1 MQERSLRWMAL
12 NAQKKKTTNQDERNA
27 ISKEQ
32 AMLHA
37 QNVADSKKI
46 GARYERKTGEWTR
59 TAGRGDNRHTESI
72 NGMRGMLGNPR
83 ELMQNSLPFQLGQQ
97 TGKVLYQGRNPK
109 ATLSDEDRAILHAMP
124 TGQNAFQAF
133 NQGTLGMQQPQSDHV
148 ASVKVTKRL
157 SDAAA
162 SIGDTLVGM
171 FPALA
176 ETGQQRAKNV
186 AQERTQAGFTDLEAK
201 QKQLQDA
208 LAVTPVSDST
218 GKLTDTYKALQAQ
231 LDEVNAQIERM
242 SVNTPVDQSLFGQR
256 KMRES
261 REKAAAATVGMTGAG
276 KFLADTGLSI
286 ANNAVTMP
294 TALIHPSLPLLLM
307 GTQAAASKTTELNER
322 GAEPGEAL
330 ARGLVSGGIEAATE
344 KLPLENL
351 LNTFA
356 TGAGKSVIRNLL
368 KQSGTEAG
376 EEAVS
381 YVLNYIADKAAQDP
395 EAQFS
400 LAEMVQAA
408 AGGAVSGG
416 IMGGGALLGNYTMNR
431 LGSNIESDLPTQP
444 TMQERIQNEINDPE
458 SAVVDA
464 QFDPEDIAP
473 PVQQTAPQ
481 TIPDATVQ
489 ETPIVQQETA
499 PQVMQTQGTN
509 TVQNVQEPAA
519 PVQQTETAPM
529 IGSNPEVRTMNQTD
543 SYDVTGYTLS
553 QDAIDLADE
562 LKQIGD
568 VKTAVETLL
577 PKYEALHDRAL
588 QDATDMP
595 VDQVGKVDATESTGA
610 APAGFDP
617 YSRAVN
623 EYGAI
628 EPGENPARVVDV
640 PKSVDGETRVNRGAR
655 TILETAYTTDAT
667 RESIEKSIVETGI
680 FSHGIATDKKAMEQ
694 ATRVIRDKGF
704 DGALQQWQDVTNGYQ
719 KADKNNL
726 AMAIALYAA
735 SEKAGDTQLSTRLA
749 AEIAAQGTLAG
760 QEVQALRLLKKTTPE
775 GQLYYMRK
783 MVQGLNEKYEKR
795 LEKRNNRQ
803 QNTTPDIQQETM
815 DAFRQAQQEIDRNQ
829 EAPQNKSGTGRKQR
843 RRGDTQNVPVEE
855 WGTETGNDLA
865 KRIADRLIPPQ
876 AQKPITRTI
885 LSDLLQFADE
895 HALPKKEKAPV
906 RTATDRLRDYFANKE
921 FYVEALEQAQKVLQE
936 RYAGDQNALDALAA
950 FNRGTIDYNN
960 DSAHTQK
967 VILRALMDDIRDSG
981 GWKEYLGRDAL
992 GAREQ
997 NVQQLA
1003 DRLIRDT
1010 GVSGSDAEILRD
1022 AVQRNY
1028 PDMASKRSG
1037 VQLESMIRSAL
1048 KQNDLTMGDVARMNE
1063 NDRAATG
1070 RAIAAYLTEQYGV
1083 ASDYV
1088 QNVSDVIAEEYN
1100 AQVQQEIDR
1109 NQEAPQNKSGT
1120 GRKQRR
1126 RGDTQNVPVEEWGT
1140 ETGNDLAKRIADRL
1154 IPPQAQK
1161 PITRTILSDLLQFA
1175 DEHALPK
1182 KEKAPVRTATDRLR
1196 DYFANKEFYVEAL
1209 EQAQKVLQERYAGD
1223 QNALDALAAFNRGTI
1238 DYNNDSAHTQKVILR
1253 ALMDDIR
1260 DSGGWKEYLGRDA
1273 LGAREQNVQ
1282 QLADRLIRDTGV
1294 SGSDAEILR
1303 DAVQRNYPDMA
1314 SKRSGVQLESMIR
1327 SALKQNDLTMGDVA
1341 RMNENDRAATGRAI
1355 AAYLTEQYGVASD
1368 YVQNVSDVIAEEYNA
1383 QVQQRAHEIL
1393 ENRFKERGQRT
1404 PREFWDVFEE
1414 YANLGAFDG
1423 EYAQKA
1429 TEKLFGYKNIILD
1442 ESLARELVNTTDADA
1457 RDEIID
1463 RICRDI
1469 AEQIPGSWTQKA
1481 DAIRYFSMLGRPTT
1495 HIRNIA
1501 SNFMMVLPVSTKNKI
1516 GAVLEKALVK
1526 EADRTKSLTQA
1537 DKATRD
1543 FAKAD
1548 AERMKNVLQ
1557 GGGNYSIEQMVRQ
1570 YMQPFSNKHLL
1581 GKMLNKGSSLNS
1593 AALEF
1598 EDWIALG
1605 PQYRRALEGFIK
1617 ARGLDVNTLIDENG
1631 NASAALE
1638 EARSYAIRE
1647 AQKATFRDD
1656 SQIAAALNKFEK
1668 TSFLTRV
1675 LVGGEMP
1682 FKKTP
1687 INIVKRG
1694 IEYSPAGFLKAAKE
1708 FRDVHLG
1715 TKTMSEAIDT
1725 LASAI
1730 TGTGLMAVGAALGS
1744 AGILHGA
1751 GSGDKKEQNLNSAS
1765 GIQEY
1770 SIDLGALMNAIA
1782 DDGEAIGLNME
1793 NFRVDENGGYTYT
1806 LDWTAP
1812 GSLPLFMGVE
1822 VYNAIWGDKA
1832 DDSDAGAIAKFCE
1845 ALLNITE
1852 PMFSMTMLNGIR
1864 STLKSASYDD
1874 ANPLT
1879 AALTSIV
1886 SSYAGQFVPS
1896 VLGSVA
1902 RTIDDTRRTTYKNK
1916 SYTGELTLDLFLQ
1929 KQQNKIP
1936 GLSKKNIPYMD
1947 VFGNTDTEPNTALR
1961 VFENFLSPGY
1971 LQKKENSEAISGL
1984 RDLYR
1989 ETGDA
1994 SVLPNKAAT
2003 SFSVDGKTKNLTQ
2016 DEYQT
2021 LAQTRGKMIEDGLA
2035 DLFRS
2040 SAYQNMGSEER
2051 VNAVSELYKHA
2062 NAAAKA
2068 EISDYPMSD
2077 TQKRAAD
2084 SGVPLGTYYAYK
2096 QTLDNLNAAK
2106 DEDARIKT
2114 AQQIANDSSLTQN
2127 EKNTLMLDILLSSDD
2142 SIAKYHETFESEFDP
2157 QTYITL
2163 LNEKSKINKMYNDE
2177 DDSESKKEGAWVK
2190 YLKASDLTDA
2200 QKAKAEE
2207 EMKFYRQIPATAYID
2222 SFEMLEEYG
2231 GKQERAAA
2239 QEMQDAGVTL
2249 DMHNTA
2255 KEYKS
2260 SLTGTGKGQKER
2272 VLQWMREQGWTE
2284 AQIAAEQK
2292 ALYGESKGG
2301 SGGSSGGSSSG
2312 KSKNSKGGTGVK
2324 TPKIGIGLKLP

>member
-1 MQERSLRWMAL
+1 MQERSRRWLAL
-12 NAQKKKTTNQDERNA
+12 NEQKKKTTDRDTRNA

-97 TGKVLYQGRNPK
+97 TGKVLYQGRNQK

-431 LGSNIESDLPTQP
+431 LGSNIESNLPTQP

-519 PVQQTETAPM
+519 PVQQTEAAPS

-680 FSHGIATDKKAMEQ
+680 FSHGIATDKKAMKQ

-704 DGALQQWQDVTNGYQ
+704 DGALRQWQDVTNGYQ

-760 QEVQALRLLKKTTPE
+760 QEVQAMRLLKKTTPE

-783 MVQGLNEKYEKR
+783 IVQGLNEKYEKR
-795 LEKRNNRQ
+795 LQKKAK
-803 QNTTPDIQQETM
+803 QNGLSDIQN
-815 DAFRQAQQEIDRNQ
+815 F
-829 EAPQNKSGTGRKQR
+829 
-843 RRGDTQNVPVEE
+843 
-855 WGTETGNDLA
+855 
-865 KRIADRLIPPQ
+865 
-876 AQKPITRTI
+876 
-885 LSDLLQFADE
+885 
-895 HALPKKEKAPV
+895 
-906 RTATDRLRDYFANKE
+906 
-921 FYVEALEQAQKVLQE
+921 
-936 RYAGDQNALDALAA
+936 
-950 FNRGTIDYNN
+950 
-960 DSAHTQK
+960 
-967 VILRALMDDIRDSG
+967 
-981 GWKEYLGRDAL
+981 
-992 GAREQ
+992 
-997 NVQQLA
+997 
-1003 DRLIRDT
+1003 
-1010 GVSGSDAEILRD
+1010 
-1022 AVQRNY
+1022 
-1028 PDMASKRSG
+1028 
-1037 VQLESMIRSAL
+1037 
-1048 KQNDLTMGDVARMNE
+1048 
-1063 NDRAATG
+1063 
-1070 RAIAAYLTEQYGV
+1070 
-1083 ASDYV
+1083 
-1088 QNVSDVIAEEYN
+1088 AEEH
-1100 AQVQQEIDR
+1100 
-1109 NQEAPQNKSGT
+1109 G
-1120 GRKQRR
+1120 
-1126 RGDTQNVPVEEWGT
+1126 
-1140 ETGNDLAKRIADRL
+1140 
-1154 IPPQAQK
+1154 
-1161 PITRTILSDLLQFA
+1161 IT
-1175 DEHALPK
+1175 
-1182 KEKAPVRTATDRLR
+1182 
-1196 DYFANKEFYVEAL
+1196 
-1209 EQAQKVLQERYAGD
+1209 
-1223 QNALDALAAFNRGTI
+1223 
-1238 DYNNDSAHTQKVILR
+1238 
-1253 ALMDDIR
+1253 
-1260 DSGGWKEYLGRDA
+1260 
-1273 LGAREQNVQ
+1273 
-1282 QLADRLIRDTGV
+1282 
-1294 SGSDAEILR
+1294 
-1303 DAVQRNYPDMA
+1303 
-1314 SKRSGVQLESMIR
+1314 
-1327 SALKQNDLTMGDVA
+1327 
-1341 RMNENDRAATGRAI
+1341 
-1355 AAYLTEQYGVASD
+1355 
-1368 YVQNVSDVIAEEYNA
+1368 
-1383 QVQQRAHEIL
+1383 
-1393 ENRFKERGQRT
+1393 
-1404 PREFWDVFEE
+1404 
-1414 YANLGAFDG
+1414 
-1423 EYAQKA
+1423 
-1429 TEKLFGYKNIILD
+1429 LD

-1463 RICRDI
+1463 RMYRDL
-1469 AEQIPGSWTQKA
+1469 AEQIPGTWKDKA
-1481 DAIRYFSMLGRPTT
+1481 DAIRYLAMLGNPRT
-1495 HIRNIA
+1495 HIRNVLG
-1501 SNFMMVLPVSTKNKI
+1501 NFMMQLPVSTKNKI
-1516 GAVLEKALVK
+1516 GAVLEKAFVK
-1526 EADRTKSLTQA
+1526 EADRTKSLTRA

-1548 AERMKNVLQ
+1548 AERMKTVLQ
-1557 GGGNYSIEQMVRQ
+1557 GGGKYNPQQMIRQ

-1581 GKMLNKGSSLNS
+1581 GRAVNTLSSANS
-1593 AALEF
+1593 AMLEF
-1598 EDWIALG
+1598 EDWGALG

-1656 SQIAAALNKFEK
+1656 SKLASKLNDLENTNVATK
-1668 TSFLTRV
+1668 L
-1675 LVGGEMP
+1675 LIGGLIP

-1694 IEYSPAGFLKAAKE
+1694 IEYSPVGFLKAAKE

-1715 TKTMSEAIDT
+1715 TKTMSEAFDT
-1725 LASAI
+1725 LASAF
-1730 TGTGLMAVGAALGS
+1730 TGTGLMVVGYALGS

-1751 GSGDKKEQNLNSAS
+1751 GADEKKEQYLNDAEGVQS
-1765 GIQEY
+1765 Y
-1770 SIDLGALMNAIA
+1770 SIDIGALMNAIA
-1782 DDGEAIGLNME
+1782 DAGEAIGLNMD
-1793 NFRVDENGGYTYT
+1793 NFRVNNSDGYTYT
-1806 LDWTAP
+1806 VDWTAP
-1812 GSLPLFMGVE
+1812 ASLPLFMGVE
-1822 VYNAIWGDKA
+1822 VYNALWGDKA
-1832 DDSDAGAIAKFCE
+1832 DKSNADVIAKVAE
-1845 ALLNITE
+1845 ALMNISE
-1852 PMFSMTMLNGIR
+1852 PIFSLTMLEGIQN
-1864 STLKSASYDD
+1864 TLQASAYGGSSFV
-1874 ANPLT
+1874 T
-1879 AALTSIV
+1879 EALKNMAT
-1886 SSYAGQFVPS
+1886 SYAGQFVPTL
-1896 VLGSVA
+1896 LGQVA
-1902 RTIDDTRRTTYKNK
+1902 RTIDKTRRTTYKNK
-1916 SYTGELTLDLFLQ
+1916 SYTGEPTLDLFLQ

-1936 GLSKKNIPYMD
+1936 GLSQENLPYMD
-1947 VFGNTDTEPNTALR
+1947 VFGGEDTEPNTALR
-1961 VFENFLSPGY
+1961 VFENFFSPGY
-1971 LQKKENSEAISGL
+1971 TSRKNGTEAINGL
-1984 RDLYR
+1984 RSLYR

-2207 EMKFYRQIPATAYID
+2207 EMKFYRQMPATAYID

-2239 QEMQDAGVTL
+2239 QEMQSAGVTL

-2284 AQIAAEQK
+2284 AQIEAEKK

-2312 KSKNSKGGTGVK
+2312 KSKNSKGGIGVK

>member
-1 MQERSLRWMAL
+1 MQERSRRWLAL
-12 NAQKKKTTNQDERNA
+12 NEQKKKTTDRDTRNA

-473 PVQQTAPQ
+473 PVQQTTPQ
-481 TIPDATVQ
+481 TVNEVRQ
-489 ETPIVQQETA
+489 MTPVQQETA
-499 PQVMQTQGTN
+499 TQTVPVQMAN
-509 TVQNVQEPAA
+509 EVQNAPEQAAQA

-588 QDATDMP
+588 QDATDYVTGYKGRVVLVLPTGEDAAGRGVRVSQNETWYRDFYKKYGRAPRKAEAAAIAEQLLQQDRSGAQFGFDADTRRMYDALTELRDRVLDRDGLTGFTRNENGDVQAVYDMP

-640 PKSVDGETRVNRGAR
+640 PKSTDGETRVNRGAR

-667 RESIEKSIVETGI
+667 RESIEKSITDTGI
-680 FSHGIATDKKAMEQ
+680 FSHGIATDKKAMKQ

-704 DGALQQWQDVTNGYQ
+704 DGALRQWQDVTNGYQ
-719 KADKNNL
+719 NADKNNL

-760 QEVQALRLLKKTTPE
+760 QEVQAMRLLKKTTPE

-803 QNTTPDIQQETM
+803 QNTTPDIQQEIM

-865 KRIADRLIPPQ
+865 KRIADRLTPPQ
-876 AQKPITRTI
+876 TQKPITRTI

-921 FYVEALEQAQKVLQE
+921 FYVEAWEQAQKVLQE

-950 FNRGTIDYNN
+950 FNRGTIGYNN

-967 VILRALMDDIRDSG
+967 VILRALIDDIRDSG

-1028 PDMASKRSG
+1028 PDMASR
-1037 VQLESMIRSAL
+1037 
-1048 KQNDLTMGDVARMNE
+1048 
-1063 NDRAATG
+1063 
-1070 RAIAAYLTEQYGV
+1070 
-1083 ASDYV
+1083 
-1088 QNVSDVIAEEYN
+1088 
-1100 AQVQQEIDR
+1100 
-1109 NQEAPQNKSGT
+1109 
-1120 GRKQRR
+1120 
-1126 RGDTQNVPVEEWGT
+1126 
-1140 ETGNDLAKRIADRL
+1140 
-1154 IPPQAQK
+1154 
-1161 PITRTILSDLLQFA
+1161 
-1175 DEHALPK
+1175 
-1182 KEKAPVRTATDRLR
+1182 
-1196 DYFANKEFYVEAL
+1196 
-1209 EQAQKVLQERYAGD
+1209 
-1223 QNALDALAAFNRGTI
+1223 
-1238 DYNNDSAHTQKVILR
+1238 
-1253 ALMDDIR
+1253 
-1260 DSGGWKEYLGRDA
+1260 
-1273 LGAREQNVQ
+1273 
-1282 QLADRLIRDTGV
+1282 
-1294 SGSDAEILR
+1294 
-1303 DAVQRNYPDMA
+1303 
-1314 SKRSGVQLESMIR
+1314 RSGVQLESMIR

-1414 YANLGAFDG
+1414 YANLGVFDG

-1463 RICRDI
+1463 RMYRDL
-1469 AEQIPGSWTQKA
+1469 AEQIPGTWKDKA
-1481 DAIRYFSMLGRPTT
+1481 DAIRYLAMLGNPRT
-1495 HIRNIA
+1495 HIRNVLG
-1501 SNFMMVLPVSTKNKI
+1501 NFMMQLPVSTKNKI
-1516 GAVLEKALVK
+1516 GAVLEKAFVK
-1526 EADRTKSLTQA
+1526 EADRTKSLTRA

-1548 AERMKNVLQ
+1548 AERMKTVLQ
-1557 GGGNYSIEQMVRQ
+1557 GGGKYNPEQMIRQ

-1581 GKMLNKGSSLNS
+1581 GRAANTLSAANS
-1593 AALEF
+1593 AMLEF
-1598 EDWIALG
+1598 EDWGALG

-1656 SQIAAALNKFEK
+1656 SKLASKLNDLENTNVATK
-1668 TSFLTRV
+1668 L
-1675 LVGGEMP
+1675 LIGGLIP

-1694 IEYSPAGFLKAAKE
+1694 IEYSPVGFLKAAKE

-1715 TKTMSEAIDT
+1715 TKTMSEAFDT
-1725 LASAI
+1725 LASAF
-1730 TGTGLMAVGAALGS
+1730 TGTGLMVVGYALGS

-1751 GSGDKKEQNLNSAS
+1751 GADEKKEQYLNDAEGVQS
-1765 GIQEY
+1765 Y
-1770 SIDLGALMNAIA
+1770 SIDIGALMNAIA
-1782 DDGEAIGLNME
+1782 DAGEAIGLNMD
-1793 NFRVDENGGYTYT
+1793 NFRVNNSDGYTYT
-1806 LDWTAP
+1806 VDWTAP
-1812 GSLPLFMGVE
+1812 ASLPLFMGVE
-1822 VYNAIWGDKA
+1822 VYNALWGDKA
-1832 DDSDAGAIAKFCE
+1832 DKSNVDVIAKFAE
-1845 ALLNITE
+1845 ALMNISE
-1852 PMFSMTMLNGIR
+1852 PIFSLTMLEGIQN
-1864 STLKSASYDD
+1864 TLQASAYGGSSFV
-1874 ANPLT
+1874 T
-1879 AALTSIV
+1879 EALKNMAT
-1886 SSYAGQFVPS
+1886 SYAGQFVPTL
-1896 VLGSVA
+1896 LGQVA
-1902 RTIDDTRRTTYKNK
+1902 RTIDKTRRTTYKNK
-1916 SYTGELTLDLFLQ
+1916 SYTGEPTLDLFLQ

-1936 GLSKKNIPYMD
+1936 GLSQENLPYMD
-1947 VFGNTDTEPNTALR
+1947 VFGGEDTEPNTALR
-1961 VFENFLSPGY
+1961 VFENFFSPGY
-1971 LQKKENSEAISGL
+1971 TSRKNGTEAINGL
-1984 RDLYR
+1984 RSLYR

-2068 EISDYPMSD
+2068 KISDYPMSD
-2077 TQKRAAD
+2077 AQKRAAD

-2207 EMKFYRQIPATAYID
+2207 EMKFYRQMPATAYID

-2239 QEMQDAGVTL
+2239 QEMQSAGVTL

>member
-72 NGMRGMLGNPR
+72 NGMRATVGDPR
-83 ELMQNSLPFQLGQQ
+83 KLMQNSLPFQLGQQ

-133 NQGTLGMQQPQSDHV
+133 NQGTLGMQQPTGPV
-148 ASVKVTKRL
+148 GGVKATRRL
-157 SDAAA
+157 ADAGA
-162 SIGDTLVGM
+162 SIGYKLEGM
-171 FPALA
+171 IPALF
-176 ETGQQRAKNV
+176 ETGQQRTKNV
-186 AQERTQAGFTDLEAK
+186 AQERAQDGFTDLEAK

-242 SVNTPVDQSLFGQR
+242 SVNTPVDQSLFGQT

-261 REKAAAATVGMTGAG
+261 REKAAAATVGMTGTE

-286 ANNAVTMP
+286 ANNAVTLP
-294 TALIHPSLPLLLM
+294 TALIHPALPLVIM
-307 GTQAAASKTTELNER
+307 GTEAAADKTTELNER
-322 GAEPGEAL
+322 GVEPGEAL

-381 YVLNYIADKAAQDP
+381 YVLNYIADKAVQDP

-431 LGSNIESDLPTQP
+431 LGNNIESDLPTQP

-473 PVQQTAPQ
+473 PVQPTAPQ
-481 TIPDATVQ
+481 TVPEATVQ

-499 PQVMQTQGTN
+499 PQVMQTQGAN
-509 TVQNVQEPAA
+509 TVQNVQEPSVQAQTTEGA
-519 PVQQTETAPM
+519 PVV
-529 IGSNPEVRTMNQTD
+529 GSNPEVRTMNQTD

-588 QDATDMP
+588 QDATDYVTGYKGRGVLVLPTGEDATGRGVRVNQNEPWYREFYQKYGRAPRKAEAAAVAEQLLQQDRNGAQFGFDADARRMYDALTELHDRVLDRDGLTGFTRNENGDVQAVYDMP
-595 VDQVGKVDATESTGA
+595 VDQVGKVEATESTGA

-640 PKSVDGETRVNRGAR
+640 PKSTDGETRVNRGAR

-667 RESIEKSIVETGI
+667 RESIEKSITDTGI
-680 FSHGIATDKKAMEQ
+680 FSHGIATDKKAMKQ

-704 DGALQQWQDVTNGYQ
+704 DGALRQWQDVTNGYQ

-760 QEVQALRLLKKTTPE
+760 QEVQAMRLLKKTTPE

-783 MVQGLNEKYEKR
+783 IVQGLNEKYEKR
-795 LEKRNNRQ
+795 LQKKAK
-803 QNTTPDIQQETM
+803 QNGLSDIQN
-815 DAFRQAQQEIDRNQ
+815 F
-829 EAPQNKSGTGRKQR
+829 
-843 RRGDTQNVPVEE
+843 
-855 WGTETGNDLA
+855 
-865 KRIADRLIPPQ
+865 
-876 AQKPITRTI
+876 
-885 LSDLLQFADE
+885 
-895 HALPKKEKAPV
+895 
-906 RTATDRLRDYFANKE
+906 
-921 FYVEALEQAQKVLQE
+921 
-936 RYAGDQNALDALAA
+936 
-950 FNRGTIDYNN
+950 
-960 DSAHTQK
+960 
-967 VILRALMDDIRDSG
+967 
-981 GWKEYLGRDAL
+981 
-992 GAREQ
+992 
-997 NVQQLA
+997 
-1003 DRLIRDT
+1003 
-1010 GVSGSDAEILRD
+1010 
-1022 AVQRNY
+1022 
-1028 PDMASKRSG
+1028 
-1037 VQLESMIRSAL
+1037 
-1048 KQNDLTMGDVARMNE
+1048 
-1063 NDRAATG
+1063 
-1070 RAIAAYLTEQYGV
+1070 
-1083 ASDYV
+1083 
-1088 QNVSDVIAEEYN
+1088 AEEH
-1100 AQVQQEIDR
+1100 
-1109 NQEAPQNKSGT
+1109 G
-1120 GRKQRR
+1120 
-1126 RGDTQNVPVEEWGT
+1126 
-1140 ETGNDLAKRIADRL
+1140 
-1154 IPPQAQK
+1154 
-1161 PITRTILSDLLQFA
+1161 IT
-1175 DEHALPK
+1175 
-1182 KEKAPVRTATDRLR
+1182 
-1196 DYFANKEFYVEAL
+1196 
-1209 EQAQKVLQERYAGD
+1209 
-1223 QNALDALAAFNRGTI
+1223 
-1238 DYNNDSAHTQKVILR
+1238 
-1253 ALMDDIR
+1253 
-1260 DSGGWKEYLGRDA
+1260 
-1273 LGAREQNVQ
+1273 
-1282 QLADRLIRDTGV
+1282 
-1294 SGSDAEILR
+1294 
-1303 DAVQRNYPDMA
+1303 
-1314 SKRSGVQLESMIR
+1314 
-1327 SALKQNDLTMGDVA
+1327 
-1341 RMNENDRAATGRAI
+1341 
-1355 AAYLTEQYGVASD
+1355 
-1368 YVQNVSDVIAEEYNA
+1368 
-1383 QVQQRAHEIL
+1383 
-1393 ENRFKERGQRT
+1393 
-1404 PREFWDVFEE
+1404 
-1414 YANLGAFDG
+1414 
-1423 EYAQKA
+1423 
-1429 TEKLFGYKNIILD
+1429 LD

-1463 RICRDI
+1463 RMCRNI

-1501 SNFMMVLPVSTKNKI
+1501 SNFMMQLPVSTKNKI
-1516 GAVLEKALVK
+1516 GAVLEKAFLE

-1593 AALEF
+1593 AALEL

-1708 FRDVHLG
+1708 FRDVRMG

-1782 DDGEAIGLNME
+1782 DAGEAIGLNME

-1916 SYTGELTLDLFLQ
+1916 SYTGEPTLDLFLQ

-2021 LAQTRGKMIEDGLA
+2021 FAQTRGKMIEDGLA

-2068 EISDYPMSD
+2068 KISDYPMSD
-2077 TQKRAAD
+2077 AQKRAAD

-2114 AQQIANDSSLTQN
+2114 AQQIADDSSLTQN

-2207 EMKFYRQIPATAYID
+2207 EMKFYRQMPATAYID

-2272 VLQWMREQGWTE
+2272 VIQWMRAQGWTE
-2284 AQIAAEQK
+2284 AQIEAEKK
-2292 ALYGESKGG
+2292 ALYGESSGG
-2301 SGGSSGGSSSG
+2301 SGSSSGGSSSG

>member
-1 MQERSLRWMAL
+1 MQERSRRWLAL
-12 NAQKKKTTNQDERNA
+12 NEQKKKTTDRDTRNA

-431 LGSNIESDLPTQP
+431 LGSNIESNFPAQP

-473 PVQQTAPQ
+473 PVQQTTPQ
-481 TIPDATVQ
+481 TVNEVRQ
-489 ETPIVQQETA
+489 MTPVQQETA
-499 PQVMQTQGTN
+499 TQTVPVQMAN
-509 TVQNVQEPAA
+509 EVQNAPEQAAQA

-640 PKSVDGETRVNRGAR
+640 PKSTDGETRVNRGAR

-680 FSHGIATDKKAMEQ
+680 FSHGIATDKEAMEQ

-865 KRIADRLIPPQ
+865 KRIADRLTPPQ
-876 AQKPITRTI
+876 TQKPITRTI
-885 LSDLLQFADE
+885 LSDLLQFAEE
-895 HALPKKEKAPV
+895 HALPKKGKAPA

-921 FYVEALEQAQKVLQE
+921 FYVEAWEQAQKVLQE

-950 FNRGTIDYNN
+950 FNRGTIGYNN

-967 VILRALMDDIRDSG
+967 VILRALIDDIRDSG

-1028 PDMASKRSG
+1028 PDMASR
-1037 VQLESMIRSAL
+1037 
-1048 KQNDLTMGDVARMNE
+1048 
-1063 NDRAATG
+1063 
-1070 RAIAAYLTEQYGV
+1070 
-1083 ASDYV
+1083 
-1088 QNVSDVIAEEYN
+1088 
-1100 AQVQQEIDR
+1100 
-1109 NQEAPQNKSGT
+1109 
-1120 GRKQRR
+1120 
-1126 RGDTQNVPVEEWGT
+1126 
-1140 ETGNDLAKRIADRL
+1140 
-1154 IPPQAQK
+1154 
-1161 PITRTILSDLLQFA
+1161 
-1175 DEHALPK
+1175 
-1182 KEKAPVRTATDRLR
+1182 
-1196 DYFANKEFYVEAL
+1196 
-1209 EQAQKVLQERYAGD
+1209 
-1223 QNALDALAAFNRGTI
+1223 
-1238 DYNNDSAHTQKVILR
+1238 
-1253 ALMDDIR
+1253 
-1260 DSGGWKEYLGRDA
+1260 
-1273 LGAREQNVQ
+1273 
-1282 QLADRLIRDTGV
+1282 
-1294 SGSDAEILR
+1294 
-1303 DAVQRNYPDMA
+1303 
-1314 SKRSGVQLESMIR
+1314 RSGVQLESMIR

-1782 DDGEAIGLNME
+1782 DAGEAIGLNME

-1916 SYTGELTLDLFLQ
+1916 SYTGEPTLDLFLQ

-2021 LAQTRGKMIEDGLA
+2021 FAQTRGKMIEDGLA

-2068 EISDYPMSD
+2068 KISDYPMSD
-2077 TQKRAAD
+2077 AQKRAAD

-2114 AQQIANDSSLTQN
+2114 AQQIADDSSLTQN

-2207 EMKFYRQIPATAYID
+2207 EMKFYRQMPATAYID

-2272 VLQWMREQGWTE
+2272 VIQWMRAQGWTE
-2284 AQIAAEQK
+2284 AQIEAEKK